1 MNALAELAAAV
12 RDGLA
17 GTKAAIREVKMF
29 GGIGFMLDGHMVAA
43 VSKRGLLLRVGQE
56 RYAAALA
63 RPGARR
69 VEMQGREM
77 RGYVSVDPE
86 ILTRTALDAW
96 LSEAAQFVGTLP
108 RRPDKAQPKQKTARK
123 GAKE

>member
-1 MNALAELAAAV
+1 MMALADLAAAV

-17 GTKAAIREVKMF
+17 GTKAAIREIKMF

-56 RYAAALA
+56 GYAAALA

-69 VEMQGREM
+69 VEMGGREM

-86 ILTRTALDAW
+86 ILTRAALDAW
-96 LSEAAQFVGTLP
+96 VAEAAQFVRTLP
-108 RRPDKAQPKQKTARK
+108 GKPDDAARKQKAARK